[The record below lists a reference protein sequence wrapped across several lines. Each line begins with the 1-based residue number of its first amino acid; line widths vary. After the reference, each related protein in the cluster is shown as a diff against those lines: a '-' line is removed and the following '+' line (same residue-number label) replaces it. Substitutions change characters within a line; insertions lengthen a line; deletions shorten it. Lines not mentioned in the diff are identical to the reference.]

1 MNLAMDLVKVKE
13 YPVMLK
19 GIELGLREGIPNI
32 ADQPWKVL
40 EVAMKY
46 ITPPYRPALYHDWQ
60 LLYKPGKPSKRQKLD
75 LEAWGIA

>member
-1 MNLAMDLVKVKE
+1 MNIDMAQVKVKE
-13 YPVMLK
+13 YPVFLK

-40 EVAMKY
+40 ETAVKY
-46 ITPPYRPALYHDWQ
+46 ITQEYRPALYHDWQ